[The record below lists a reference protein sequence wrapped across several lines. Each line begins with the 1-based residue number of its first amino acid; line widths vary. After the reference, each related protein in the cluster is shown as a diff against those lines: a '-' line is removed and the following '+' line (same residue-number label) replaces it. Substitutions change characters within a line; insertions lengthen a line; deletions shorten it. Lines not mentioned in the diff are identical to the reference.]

1 MRGILADVNIEGH
14 LARIVAVFLE
24 SPEWI
29 EFWSELEL
37 TVESFERLGFD
48 PNTPDDEIW
57 RTCQQEGLVLVTTN
71 RNSEGPTS
79 LESVM
84 RNENTPL
91 QPPNHHHRGCGP
103 RFQRPEL
110 RRNSVDQDSGIPDRH
125 ADVARLRATLRSVT
139 FRPYRPF

>member
-84 RNENTPL
+84 RNENTLSSLPIITIADAARVFNDRSYAEIVSIKIL
-91 QPPNHHHRGCGP
+91 EYLIDMQTLLG
-103 RFQRPEL
+103 
-110 RRNSVDQDSGIPDRH
+110 SG
-125 ADVARLRATLRSVT
+125 RLYA
-139 FRPYRPF
+139 P